1 MDADWWSIEVFDG
14 RFPATSWFLGWREQ
28 LVEAALTHGATDW
41 CLTES
46 HWGLVLELSFPGEEH
61 WSRWRAL
68 PLVRAALDAVP
79 DPVDGLLVYPGA
91 RRVVGRPGAA
101 PPPPGPR
108 RGGPHG
114 GRPGGGAPVPSR
126 HGRRLTGCSSATSG

>member
-14 RFPATSWFLGWREQ
+14 KFPATSWFLSWKEQ

-79 DPVDGLLVYPGA
+79 DPVDGLLVYRG
-91 RRVVGRPGAA
+91 
-101 PPPPGPR
+101 
-108 RGGPHG
+108 RGGSS
-114 GRPGGGAPVPSR
+114 GAPVP
-126 HGRRLTGCSSATSG
+126 RRPRPAPGAAAVTLDDAAEEPRFRLGAAAV